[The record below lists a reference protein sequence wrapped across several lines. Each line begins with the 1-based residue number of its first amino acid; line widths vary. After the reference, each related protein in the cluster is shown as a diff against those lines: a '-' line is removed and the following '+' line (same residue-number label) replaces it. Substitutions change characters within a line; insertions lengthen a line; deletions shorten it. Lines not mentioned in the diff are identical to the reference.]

1 MKIVCLLRALG
12 VGGVE
17 RQLTG
22 LSVFLKKA
30 GHDVS
35 IMKYHPQNF
44 YEDFLKENNVP
55 IVYIPKNKGTLDLC
69 RRMADYFKENKVDVV
84 ISFSIGANMKACI
97 ARMMYKDFKL
107 VVSERNYNHNF
118 YPTEYIRFV
127 AYNKADRIVS
137 NSHAQN
143 NFIKNKFPS
152 KAPKCQAIV
161 NFVDLAKFHP
171 AETSPDNKVTH
182 IVTTARVTKRKNVH
196 GYILAARALVDK
208 GYRFT
213 IDWYGYA
220 RKSKYYYKCME
231 LIEKNGLQDVFHI
244 HAAAKNVTEI
254 YHSADLF
261 CLPSF
266 YEGTS
271 NSICEAIA
279 SGLPVACSDVSDS
292 GIYVQ
297 PGRNGWLFDP
307 EKPQTLID
315 ALSEALDAG
324 KEKLQEYGRTS
335 RVIAEEKLSIEKFTE
350 EYIELIND
358 LTK

>member
-17 RQLTG
+17 RQMTG
-22 LSVFLKKA
+22 LAVFLKNA
-30 GHDVS
+30 GHDVEV
-35 IMKYHPQNF
+35 MKYHHQNF
-44 YEDFLKENNVP
+44 NEDFLQENGVP
-55 IVYIPKNKGTLDLC
+55 VVYIPKNRGTLDLC
-69 RRMADYFKENKVDVV
+69 RRMADYFRTNRIDVV

-107 VVSERNYNHNF
+107 VVSERNYNHYF
-118 YPTEYIRFV
+118 YPTEYFRFI
-127 AYNKADRIVS
+127 AYGKADKIVS

-143 NFIKNKFPS
+143 NFIIKKFPS

-161 NFVDLAKFHP
+161 NFVDLVKFQP
-171 AETSPDNKVTH
+171 AQTAPDNEVTH

-196 GYILAARALVDK
+196 GYIAAARALVDR

-220 RKSKYYYKCME
+220 RKSKYYYRCMD

-244 HAAAKNVTEI
+244 HAAAKNVAEI

-297 PGRNGWLFDP
+297 PGRNGWLFNP
-307 EKPQTLID
+307 EKPQTIVDTL
-315 ALSEALDAG
+315 AEALDAG
-324 KEKLQEYGRTS
+324 TEKLREYGRTS
-335 RVIAEEKLSIEKFTE
+335 RSIAEEKLSIEKFTG
-350 EYIELIND
+350 EYVELINE

>member
-1 MKIVCLLRALG
+1 MKIVCLLRALD

-17 RQLTG
+17 RQMTSLA
-22 LSVFLKKA
+22 VFLKNA
-30 GHDVS
+30 GHDVEV
-35 IMKYHPQNF
+35 MKYHHQNF
-44 YEDFLKENNVP
+44 NEDFLQENGVP
-55 IVYIPKNKGTLDLC
+55 VVYIPKNRGTLNLC
-69 RRMADYFKENKVDVV
+69 RRMADYFKDNKIDVV
-84 ISFSIGANMKACI
+84 ISFSIGANIKACI

-107 VVSERNYNHNF
+107 VVSERNYNHCF
-118 YPTEYIRFV
+118 YPTEYFRFV
-127 AYNKADRIVS
+127 VYGMADRIVS
-137 NSHAQN
+137 NSQAQN
-143 NFIKNKFPS
+143 DFIIKKFPS
-152 KAPKCQAIV
+152 KVPKCQAIV
-161 NFVDLAKFHP
+161 NFVDLVKFQP
-171 AETSPDNKVTH
+171 AQTAPENEVIH

-196 GYILAARALVDK
+196 GYIAAARALVDR

-213 IDWYGYA
+213 IDWYGCA
-220 RKSKYYYKCME
+220 RKNKYYYKCME

-244 HAAAKNVTEI
+244 HDAVKNVAEL

-297 PGRNGWLFDP
+297 PGRNGWLFNP
-307 EKPQTLID
+307 ENPQTIID
-315 ALSEALDAG
+315 TLAEALDAG
-324 KEKLQEYGRTS
+324 TEKLREYGRTS
-335 RVIAEEKLSIEKFTE
+335 RSIAEEKLSIERFTG
-350 EYIELIND
+350 EYVELINE